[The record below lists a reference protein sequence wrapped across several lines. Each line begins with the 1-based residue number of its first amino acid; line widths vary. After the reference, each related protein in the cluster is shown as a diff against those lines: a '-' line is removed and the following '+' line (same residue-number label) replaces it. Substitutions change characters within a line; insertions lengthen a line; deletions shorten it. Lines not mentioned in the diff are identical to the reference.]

1 MGARLRSA
9 RTERTNLHGAGLMKM
24 RVGRLS
30 PGKERGESAGFH
42 RSGFRMDLLHGTC
55 ALSC

>member
-1 MGARLRSA
+1 
-9 RTERTNLHGAGLMKM
+9 MKM